1 MSNPLEKYGAALTEE
16 GEITRGGKLLGA
28 FCKRSKGRWQVR
40 DNKGR
45 LMFSGPDLGQFVER
59 FWYWELKE

>member
-1 MSNPLEKYGAALTEE
+1 MNTG
-16 GEITRGGKLLGA
+16 RNGKLLGA
-28 FCKRSKGRWQVR
+28 FCKRAKGRWQVR
-40 DNKGR
+40 NSQGR